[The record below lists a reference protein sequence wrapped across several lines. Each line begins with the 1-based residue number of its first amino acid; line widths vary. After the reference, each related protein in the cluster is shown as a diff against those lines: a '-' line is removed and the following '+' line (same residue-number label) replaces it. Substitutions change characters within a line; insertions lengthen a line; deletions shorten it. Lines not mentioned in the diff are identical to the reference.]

1 MDDQYVV
8 RSFSMRFT
16 KKNAENLF
24 ETGNILRYI
33 AVFVLTLHAIDAIL
47 RKRKQ
52 YEVTIF
58 AALQLVDII
67 ARIPLCTFNLK
78 VSRAGYDTV
87 IRFGWLYIWL
97 FTLYLIPIIGWALSL
112 AISALLCTG
121 LILVVRNTTR
131 I

>member
-67 ARIPLCTFNLK
+67 ARIPLCTFN
-78 VSRAGYDTV
+78 
-87 IRFGWLYIWL
+87 IWL